1 MNKVHHKI
9 TALLTASLMTVMS
22 MGVVSAQTDNN
33 AQIKSIDAENGTV
46 TVDVIKSGSYKI
58 YAAIYKD
65 KLLQGLYTVDSI
77 TSSGVFNF
85 GKEIEFD
92 EDTETLKCF
101 IWDGSMKPVGEIYK
115 CGVSEPTENPSTTKA
130 PSVTKMPAVTDEP
143 TTTKM
148 PTVTDEPT
156 TTKTPA
162 VTDEPTTTDTPTE
175 TDKPTATETPS
186 ETGQPTT
193 TDTPTTTD
201 NPITYGAVITLSDDG
216 IAIDG
221 TGATA
226 EGSVVTISQAGEYT
240 VTGSLS
246 DGQIAVA
253 LPTKSD
259 EVTIN
264 LEGVDVTSTTGAPFA
279 ATKGK
284 VDLSAKKGTTNS
296 FTSTAT
302 YNEETV
308 NACVY
313 SKNDLTIKGKGTL
326 KVSSTYNN
334 AIGCKADVTI
344 KNLTLN
350 VTEAANNG
358 IKGNDSVTVES
369 GNVTVNSNGDAI
381 KSDEDPAYDG
391 DVLEGGTVKIA
402 DGTVTLTTGTTT
414 KDGTTSTSDGIKA
427 SMLCDIS
434 GGTINITSTGDAIK
448 ANASSI
454 DEDNPTIADGDG
466 SINITGGTIN
476 ISAGEDGIKGVKSVN
491 VSDGEITIT
500 KAEDG
505 IQVSEVVYDTDG
517 TTVKAYVT
525 GSIGISGGTFN
536 ITSSEDGIQC
546 GTGNIT
552 ITGGDV
558 TVNST
563 MDCIQAENI
572 LNISDGT
579 FNLKSYGG
587 APATV
592 SSNNSS
598 TTDSCKGVKAGS
610 LVNISGGTF
619 NINTY
624 DDGIHSNN
632 TVRISGGDIDI
643 AAGDDGVHGDSYLYI
658 TDNADINI
666 TKSYEGIE
674 AAKIYVQGGKTYIVS
689 TDDGA
694 NAAGDEPTENA
705 ITLSSDD
712 IAEFAGPGGFGG
724 GNQGPNWGGED
735 SSSYGYLEVSG
746 GLLYIE
752 AEGDGF
758 DSNGDGVITGGI
770 VLVNG
775 PTSGGNGVFD
785 VGDNNNTLTI
795 TGGIVIGAGTSD
807 MAVTPTK
814 ATNSQYYVVAS
825 GSSSSGGG
833 GGFGG
838 HSSSSSSSG
847 FSTQATGKAF
857 KLTDSSGNEIVTYVP
872 SKQYS
877 WVLVSTPEMS
887 SGTYTLNYGGSVT
900 GGTFT
905 NGNYG
910 LVTDG
915 AYSGSSTISLSA
927 KQ

>member
-1 MNKVHHKI
+1 MNKVHRKI

-130 PSVTKMPAVTDEP
+130 PSVTKMPAVTGEP

-148 PTVTDEPT
+148 PTVTDEPTTTKMPAVSDEPT

-175 TDKPTATETPS
+175 TDEPTVTETPS

-201 NPITYGAVITLSDDG
+201 NPTTYGAVITLSDDG
-216 IAIDG
+216 IAVDG
-221 TGATA
+221 TGATV

-296 FTSTAT
+296 FKSTAT

-313 SKNDLTIKGKGTL
+313 SKNDLTIIGKGTL

-579 FNLKSYGG
+579 FDLKAYGG

-598 TTDSCKGVKAGS
+598 VSNSCKGVKAGN

-643 AAGDDGVHGDSYLYI
+643 ATGDDGVHGDSYLYI

-674 AAKIYVQGGKTYIVS
+674 AAKIYVQGGKTCIVS

-712 IAEFAGPGGFGG
+712 IAEFAGPGGFSGG

-770 VLVNG
+770 V
-775 PTSGGNGVFD
+775 
-785 VGDNNNTLTI
+785 
-795 TGGIVIGAGTSD
+795 IGAGTSD

-838 HSSSSSSSG
+838 HGSSSSSSG
-847 FSTQATGKAF
+847 FSTQAAGKAF
-857 KLTDSSGNEIVTYVP
+857 QLTDSSGNEIVTYVP

-887 SGTYTLNYGGSVT
+887 SGTYTLNYDGSVT
-900 GGTFT
+900 GGMFT

-915 AYSGSSTISLSA
+915 TYSGSSTISLSA

>member
-1 MNKVHHKI
+1 MKKVHRKI
-9 TALLTASLMTVMS
+9 IALLTASFMTIVS
-22 MGVVSAQTDNN
+22 MGSIASAQTESS
-33 AQIKSIDAENGTV
+33 AQIKSVDTENGNV
-46 TVDVIKSGSYKI
+46 TVDVTKNGNYKI
-58 YAAIYKD
+58 YAAVYEN
-65 KLLQGLYTVDSI
+65 KLLSGLYTVDGI
-77 TSSGVFNF
+77 TDSGVFKFNK
-85 GKEIEFD
+85 GIEFD
-92 EDTETLKCF
+92 ADTQTLKCF
-101 IWDGSMKPVGEIYK
+101 IWDGSMNPVGEVYK
-115 CGVSEPTENPSTTKA
+115 GGVAEPTENPITTKQ
-130 PSVTKMPAVTDEP
+130 P
-143 TTTKM
+143 T
-148 PTVTDEPT
+148 P
-156 TTKTPA
+156 TKTPA
-162 VTDEPTTTDTPTE
+162 ITEMPTQTGTPI
-175 TDKPTATETPS
+175 P
-186 ETGQPTT
+186 G
-193 TDTPTTTD
+193 TTD
-201 NPITYGAVITLSDDG
+201 NPVTYGAVITLSDTG
-216 IAIDG
+216 INVDG

-226 EGSVVTISQAGEYT
+226 DGTVVTISQAGEYT
-240 VTGSLS
+240 VTGTFS

-284 VDLSAKKGTTNS
+284 VDISAKKGTTNS
-296 FTSTAT
+296 FKSTAT

-308 NACVY
+308 NACIY
-313 SKNDLTIKGKGTL
+313 SKNDLTLKGKGVL
-326 KVSSTYNN
+326 NVSSTYNN
-334 AIGCKADVTI
+334 AIGCKADIKI

-358 IKGNDSVTVES
+358 IKGNDSVIIES

-391 DVLEGGTVKIA
+391 DVLEGGTVKVEG
-402 DGTVTLTTGTTT
+402 GTVTLTTATTI
-414 KDGTTSTSDGIKA
+414 KDGTTSTSDGIQA

-434 GGTINITSTGDAIK
+434 GGTVNITSTGDAIK

-454 DEDNPTIADGDG
+454 DEDNPTLEDGDG
-466 SINITGGTIN
+466 SITITGGTIN
-476 ISAGEDGIKGVKSVN
+476 ISADEDAIKAVKSVN
-491 VSDGEITIT
+491 ISDGEITIR
-500 KAEDG
+500 KAEEG
-505 IQVSEVVYDTDG
+505 IQVNEVIYDTDG

-525 GSIGISGGTFN
+525 GSIGITGGTFN
-536 ITSSEDGIQC
+536 ITSYEDGIQC
-546 GTGNIT
+546 GTGDIL
-552 ITGGDV
+552 ITGGDI
-558 TVNST
+558 TVDSE

-572 LNISDGT
+572 MNISGGT
-579 FNLKSYGG
+579 FNLKAYGG
-587 APATV
+587 APATI

-598 TTDSCKGVKAGS
+598 STDSCKGVKAGN

-619 NINTY
+619 TVNTY

-643 AAGDDGVHGDSYLYI
+643 ATGDDGVHGDSYLYI
-658 TDNADINI
+658 TDEADINI
-666 TKSYEGIE
+666 SKSYEGIE
-674 AAKIYVQGGKTYIVS
+674 AAKIYVQGGKTFVVS
-689 TDDGA
+689 SDDGA
-694 NAAGDEPTENA
+694 NAAGEEPTDEA
-705 ITLSSDD
+705 IALSSEN
-712 IAEFAGPGGFGG
+712 ISEFAGPGGFGGG

-775 PTSGGNGVFD
+775 PTSGDNGVFD
-785 VGDNNNTLTI
+785 VGDNNNTLKI

-807 MAVTPTK
+807 MAVTPT
-814 ATNSQYYVVAS
+814 ATTNSQYYVVTS
-825 GSSSSGGG
+825 GSSSGGG
-833 GGFGG
+833 GFGGGFGG
-838 HSSSSSSSG
+838 GSSSSSG
-847 FSTQATGKAF
+847 FSTQTAGNAF

-877 WVLVSTPEMS
+877 WVCVSTPEIS
-887 SGTYTLNYGGSVT
+887 SGSYTLNYGGSVT

-905 NGNYG
+905 KENYG

-915 AYSGSSTISLSA
+915 TYSGTNSISLTA

>member
-1 MNKVHHKI
+1 MNKVHRKI

-130 PSVTKMPAVTDEP
+130 PSVTKMPAVTGEP

-156 TTKTPA
+156 TT
-162 VTDEPTTTDTPTE
+162 DTPTE
-175 TDKPTATETPS
+175 TDEPTVTETPS

-201 NPITYGAVITLSDDG
+201 NPTTYGAVITLSDDG
-216 IAIDG
+216 IAVDG
-221 TGATA
+221 TGATV

-296 FTSTAT
+296 FKSTAT

-579 FNLKSYGG
+579 FDLKAYGG

-598 TTDSCKGVKAGS
+598 VSNSCKGVKAGN

-643 AAGDDGVHGDSYLYI
+643 ATGDDGVHGDSYLYI

-674 AAKIYVQGGKTYIVS
+674 AAKIYVQGGKTCIVS

-712 IAEFAGPGGFGG
+712 IAEFAGPGGFSGG

-770 VLVNG
+770 V
-775 PTSGGNGVFD
+775 
-785 VGDNNNTLTI
+785 
-795 TGGIVIGAGTSD
+795 IGAGTSD

-838 HSSSSSSSG
+838 HGSSSSSSG
-847 FSTQATGKAF
+847 FSTQAAGKAF
-857 KLTDSSGNEIVTYVP
+857 QLTDSSGNEIVTYVP

-887 SGTYTLNYGGSVT
+887 SGTYTLNYDGSVT
-900 GGTFT
+900 GGMFT

-915 AYSGSSTISLSA
+915 TYSGSSTISLSA

>member
-1 MNKVHHKI
+1 
-9 TALLTASLMTVMS
+9 
-22 MGVVSAQTDNN
+22 
-33 AQIKSIDAENGTV
+33 
-46 TVDVIKSGSYKI
+46 
-58 YAAIYKD
+58 
-65 KLLQGLYTVDSI
+65 
-77 TSSGVFNF
+77 
-85 GKEIEFD
+85 
-92 EDTETLKCF
+92 
-101 IWDGSMKPVGEIYK
+101 MKPVGEIYK
-115 CGVSEPTENPSTTKA
+115 GGVSEPTENPSTTKA
-130 PSVTKMPAVTDEP
+130 PSVTKIPAVTDEP
-143 TTTKM
+143 TA
-148 PTVTDEPT
+148 
-156 TTKTPA
+156 TKTPA

-175 TDKPTATETPS
+175 TDEPTATETPS

-193 TDTPTTTD
+193 TDTPTTD
-201 NPITYGAVITLSDDG
+201 NPTTYGAVITLSDDG
-216 IAIDG
+216 IAVDG

-302 YNEETV
+302 YNKETV

-350 VTEAANNG
+350 ITEAANNG

-427 SMLCDIS
+427 SMLCAIS

-454 DEDNPTIADGDG
+454 DGDNPTLEDGDG

-476 ISAGEDGIKGVKSVN
+476 ISN
-491 VSDGEITIT
+491 GEITII
-500 KAEDG
+500 KAKEG
-505 IQVSEVVYDTDG
+505 IQVNEVTYESDG

-525 GSIGISGGTFN
+525 GSIGISGGTLN

-552 ITGGDV
+552 ITGGDI
-558 TVNST
+558 TVDSK

-572 LNISDGT
+572 MNISDGT

>member
-1 MNKVHHKI
+1 MNKAHRKI
-9 TALLTASLMTVMS
+9 TALLTASLMTIMS
-22 MGVVSAQTDNN
+22 MGVASAQTDNS
-33 AQIKSIDAENGTV
+33 AQIKSIDTENGTV
-46 TVDVIKSGSYKI
+46 TVDVTKDGNYKI
-58 YAAIYKD
+58 YAAVYKD
-65 KLLQGLYTVDSI
+65 KLLKGLYSVDSV
-77 TSSGVFNF
+77 TDSGVFNF

-92 EDTETLKCF
+92 ADSETLKCF
-101 IWDGSMKPVGEIYK
+101 IWDGSMKPVGEVYK
-115 CGVSEPTENPSTTKA
+115 GGVAEATENPNITEK
-130 PSVTKMPAVTDEP
+130 
-143 TTTKM
+143 
-148 PTVTDEPT
+148 PT
-156 TTKTPA
+156 TTKTPTTE
-162 VTDEPTTTDTPTE
+162 VPTTTAIPSQ
-175 TDKPTATETPS
+175 TETPTITKTPTT
-186 ETGQPTT
+186 EIPTT
-193 TDTPTTTD
+193 TEEAV
-201 NPITYGAVITLSDDG
+201 TYRAVITLSDDG
-216 IAIDG
+216 IDIDG

-226 EGSVVTISQAGEYT
+226 NGSVVTISQAGEYT
-240 VTGSLS
+240 LTGTLS
-246 DGQIAVA
+246 DGQIAIA
-253 LPTKSD
+253 LPTKD
-259 EVTIN
+259 DKVTVN
-264 LEGVDVTSTTGAPFA
+264 LEGVDVTSNTSAPFA

-284 VDLSAKKGTTNS
+284 VELSAKKGTTNS

-302 YNEETV
+302 YNEETI

-326 KVSSTYNN
+326 NVSSTYNN

-358 IKGNDSVTVES
+358 IKGNDSVTIES
-369 GNVTVNSNGDAI
+369 GNITVNSNGDAI

-391 DVLEGGTVKIA
+391 DVLEGGTVTII
-402 DGTVTLTTGTTT
+402 DGDVTLTTATTT

-427 SMLCDIS
+427 SMLCDIL

-454 DEDNPTIADGDG
+454 DEDNPTIADGNG

-476 ISAGEDGIKGVKSVN
+476 ISAGEDGIKAVKSVN
-491 VSDGEITIT
+491 ISDGEITIT
-500 KAEDG
+500 KAEEG
-505 IQVSEVVYDTDG
+505 IQVNEVVYDIDG
-517 TTVKAYVT
+517 TTVKSYVT
-525 GSIGISGGTFN
+525 GSIGISGGKLN
-536 ITSSEDGIQC
+536 ITSNEDGIQC
-546 GTGNIT
+546 GTGNVT
-552 ITGGDV
+552 ITDGDI
-558 TVNST
+558 TVDSK

-572 LNISDGT
+572 MNISDGI
-579 FNLKSYGG
+579 FNLKAYGG
-587 APATV
+587 APTNV

-598 TTDSCKGVKAGS
+598 VADSCKGVKAGS
-610 LVNISGGTF
+610 LVDISGGTF
-619 NINTY
+619 TINTY
-624 DDGIHSNN
+624 DDAIHSNN

-643 AAGDDGVHGDSYLYI
+643 ATGDDGVHGDSYLYI

-666 TKSYEGIE
+666 SKSYEGIE
-674 AAKIYVQGGKTYIVS
+674 AAKIYVQGGKTIVVS

-694 NAAGDEPTENA
+694 NAAGEEPTEDA
-705 ITLSSDD
+705 ITLSSTD
-712 IAEFAGPGGFGG
+712 IVEFAGPGGFGG

-735 SSSYGYLEVSG
+735 SSNYGYLEISG

-758 DSNGDGVITGGI
+758 DSNGDGVIKGGI

-785 VGDNNNTLTI
+785 IGDNNNTLQI

-807 MAVTPTK
+807 MAVTPT
-814 ATNSQYYVVAS
+814 ATNNSQYYVVTS

-833 GGFGG
+833 FGGGFGG
-838 HSSSSSSSG
+838 NSSSSG
-847 FSTQATGKAF
+847 FSTQSAGKAF

-877 WVLVSTPEMS
+877 WVLISTPEMS
-887 SGTYTLNYGGSVT
+887 NGTYTLNYGGSVT

-915 AYSGSSTISLSA
+915 EYSGSSTISLSA

>member
-1 MNKVHHKI
+1 MNKVHRKI
-9 TALLTASLMTVMS
+9 TALLTASFMTVMS

-46 TVDVIKSGSYKI
+46 TVDVTKSGSYKI
-58 YAAIYKD
+58 YAAVYKD

-115 CGVSEPTENPSTTKA
+115 GGVSELTENPSTTKT
-130 PSVTKMPAVTDEP
+130 PSV
-143 TTTKM
+143 TKM
-148 PTVTDEPT
+148 PTVTDGPT

-162 VTDEPTTTDTPTE
+162 VTDEPTTTDAPTE
-175 TDKPTATETPS
+175 TYEPITTVMPS
-186 ETGQPTT
+186 ETAQPTT

-201 NPITYGAVITLSDDG
+201 NPTIYGAVITLSDDG
-216 IAIDG
+216 IAVDG

-226 EGSVVTISQAGEYT
+226 EGSVVTISQVGEYT
-240 VTGSLS
+240 VTDSLS

-284 VDLSAKKGTTNS
+284 VDLSAKKGTTNT

-313 SKNDLTIKGKGTL
+313 SKNDLTIKGKGVL
-326 KVSSTYNN
+326 NVSSTYNN
-334 AIGCKADVTI
+334 AIGCKADLTI

-358 IKGNDSVTVES
+358 IKGNDSVTIES

-402 DGTVTLTTGTTT
+402 DGTVTLTTATTT
-414 KDGTTSTSDGIKA
+414 QDGTTSTSDGIKA

-454 DEDNPTIADGDG
+454 DGDNPTLEDGDG

-476 ISAGEDGIKGVKSVN
+476 ISAGEDGIKAVKSVN
-491 VSDGEITIT
+491 VSNGEITII
-500 KAEDG
+500 KAKEG
-505 IQVSEVVYDTDG
+505 IQVNEVTYESDG
-517 TTVKAYVT
+517 TTLKKYIQ

-552 ITGGDV
+552 ITGGDI
-558 TVNST
+558 TVDSKI
-563 MDCIQAENI
+563 DCIQAENI
-572 LNISDGT
+572 MNISDGT
-579 FNLKSYGG
+579 FNLKAYGG

-658 TDNADINI
+658 TDNADIKI

-674 AAKIYVQGGKTYIVS
+674 AAKIYVQGGKTCIVS

-694 NAAGDEPTENA
+694 NAAGDEPTADA

-724 GNQGPNWGGED
+724 G
-735 SSSYGYLEVSG
+735 
-746 GLLYIE
+746 
-752 AEGDGF
+752 F
-758 DSNGDGVITGGI
+758 
-770 VLVNG
+770 
-775 PTSGGNGVFD
+775 
-785 VGDNNNTLTI
+785 
-795 TGGIVIGAGTSD
+795 
-807 MAVTPTK
+807 
-814 ATNSQYYVVAS
+814 
-825 GSSSSGGG
+825 GGG
-833 GGFGG
+833 
-838 HSSSSSSSG
+838 SLSSSG
-847 FSTQATGKAF
+847 FSTQSAGKAF

-887 SGTYTLNYGGSVT
+887 SDTYTLNYGGSVT

-915 AYSGSSTISLSA
+915 TYSGSSTISLSA

>member
-1 MNKVHHKI
+1 MNKVHRKI
-9 TALLTASLMTVMS
+9 MALLTASLMTVMS

-46 TVDVIKSGSYKI
+46 TVDVTKSGSYKI
-58 YAAIYKD
+58 YAAVYKD

-115 CGVSEPTENPSTTKA
+115 GGVSEPTENPSATKTPSATKA
-130 PSVTKMPAVTDEP
+130 PSV
-143 TTTKM
+143 
-148 PTVTDEPT
+148 
-156 TTKTPA
+156 TKTPA

-175 TDKPTATETPS
+175 TDEPTATETPS

-201 NPITYGAVITLSDDG
+201 NPTTYGAVITLSDDG
-216 IAIDG
+216 IAVDG

-350 VTEAANNG
+350 VIEAANNG
-358 IKGNDSVTVES
+358 IKGNDSVTIES

-579 FNLKSYGG
+579 FDLKAYGG

-598 TTDSCKGVKAGS
+598 VSNSCKGVKAGN

-643 AAGDDGVHGDSYLYI
+643 ATGDDGVHGDSYLYI

-674 AAKIYVQGGKTYIVS
+674 AAKIYVQGGKTCIVS

-694 NAAGDEPTENA
+694 NAAGDEPTADA

-712 IAEFAGPGGFGG
+712 IAEFAGPGGFGGG

-807 MAVTPTK
+807 MAVTPTA

-825 GSSSSGGG
+825 GSSSGGG
-833 GGFGG
+833 GGFGRPG
-838 HSSSSSSSG
+838 SSSSSSG
-847 FSTQATGKAF
+847 FSTQAAGKAF

-887 SGTYTLNYGGSVT
+887 NGTYTLNYGGSVT

-915 AYSGSSTISLSA
+915 TYSGSSTISLSA

>member
-1 MNKVHHKI
+1 MNKVHRKI
-9 TALLTASLMTVMS
+9 TALLTASFMTVMS

-46 TVDVIKSGSYKI
+46 TVDVTKSGSYKI
-58 YAAIYKD
+58 YAAVYKD

-92 EDTETLKCF
+92 EETETLKCF

-143 TTTKM
+143 TTTK
-148 PTVTDEPT
+148 
-156 TTKTPA
+156 TPA

-175 TDKPTATETPS
+175 TDEPTATETPS

-193 TDTPTTTD
+193 TDTPTTD
-201 NPITYGAVITLSDDG
+201 NPTTYGAVITLSDDG
-216 IAIDG
+216 IAVDG

-302 YNEETV
+302 YNKETV

-350 VTEAANNG
+350 ITEAANNG

-427 SMLCDIS
+427 SMLCAIS

-454 DEDNPTIADGDG
+454 DGDNPTLEDGDG

-476 ISAGEDGIKGVKSVN
+476 ISAGEDGIKAVKSVN
-491 VSDGEITIT
+491 VSNGEITII
-500 KAEDG
+500 KAKEG
-505 IQVSEVVYDTDG
+505 IQVNEVTYESDG

-525 GSIGISGGTFN
+525 GSIGISGGTLN

-552 ITGGDV
+552 ITGGDI
-558 TVNST
+558 TVDSK

-572 LNISDGT
+572 MNISDGT

-770 VLVNG
+770 V
-775 PTSGGNGVFD
+775 
-785 VGDNNNTLTI
+785 
-795 TGGIVIGAGTSD
+795 IGAGTSD

-838 HSSSSSSSG
+838 HGSSSSSSG
-847 FSTQATGKAF
+847 FSTQAAGKAF
-857 KLTDSSGNEIVTYVP
+857 QLTDSSGNEIVTYVP

-887 SGTYTLNYGGSVT
+887 SGTYTLNYDGSVT
-900 GGTFT
+900 GGMFT

-915 AYSGSSTISLSA
+915 TYSGSSTISLSA